1 MIEYTNVVGAA
12 VWALKAWRELV
23 VDQSTFNVLVQA
35 GALGVIFFGVAS
47 AVVVARLW
55 ITEYWATKRAG
66 QSTPEK
72 GMGEFSYN
80 HQMAST
86 IHDVNRTLSE
96 VAVTNKMIIAQTTK
110 QSEVMEKQ
118 TVLLDRLVRLL
129 DNGKYHLETS
139 GD

>member
-1 MIEYTNVVGAA
+1 MIDAKHVGTVA
-12 VWALKAWRELV
+12 WLLTAWRE
-23 VDQSTFNVLVQA
+23 NVIEQIPNMLQF
-35 GALGVIFFGVAS
+35 GALGILFIVLMLIYKLS
-47 AVVVARLW
+47 EKWLDYR
-55 ITEYWATKRAG
+55 ITQKREEPPHSPTAT
-66 QSTPEK
+66 
-72 GMGEFSYN
+72 GEMSYN

-129 DNGKYHLETS
+129 DNGKYRFETS